1 MADRVLIVED
11 NEALRVGIRLA
22 FDEAGYAVQEA
33 SSGEEA
39 IRILE
44 TEPCHVV
51 VTDIRLGDLNGVDI
65 LKKAKEVNSEIEV
78 ILMTAYAT
86 VETAV
91 QALRL
96 GAFDYIQKPFE
107 IEHLLH
113 RVRTALRMGRMRGNS
128 SSTRRSSTGTPSATT
143 LSSRRARGCGRF
155 WRSSRRWRPRRLRY

>member
-1 MADRVLIVED
+1 MADRILLVED

-22 FDEAGYAVQEA
+22 LDDAGYAVQEA

-39 IRILE
+39 IRKLE
-44 TEPCHVV
+44 SEPFHLVV
-51 VTDIRLGDLNGVDI
+51 SDIRLGDMSGVDV
-65 LKKAKEVNSEIEV
+65 LQKAKEVNSEIEV

-107 IEHLLH
+107 IETSHAPGPDRLADGQDARRTRILPEG
-113 RVRTALRMGRMRGNS
+113 RVPERPWRRM
-128 SSTRRSSTGTPSATT
+128 PW
-143 LSSRRARGCGRF
+143 SRRAGGCR
-155 WRSSRRWRPRRLRY
+155 RSCR